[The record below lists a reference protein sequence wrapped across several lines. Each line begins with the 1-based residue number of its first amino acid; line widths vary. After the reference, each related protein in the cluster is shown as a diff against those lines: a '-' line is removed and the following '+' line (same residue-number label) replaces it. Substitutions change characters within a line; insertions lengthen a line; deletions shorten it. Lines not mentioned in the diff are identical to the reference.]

1 MKIECRGWSR
11 WIHTHVLFDKELI
24 PENVVYRDESYS
36 RPYPAF
42 FGKMTVIP
50 SSTSDTVKLGF
61 GGYINDSRYF
71 FKIDFSL
78 SEILPFIGKS
88 IKHLQ
93 FNQILDSTNDSNEVF
108 HYKNLPKD
116 KSEEDKEIECA
127 WCYASESSVKKMFN
141 DNTDVYICNDCIAS
155 AATKLLVDD

>member
-1 MKIECRGWSR
+1 MNIYCRGWSR
-11 WIHTHVLFDKELI
+11 FVKRHVFFNEELDHNNVMYY
-24 PENVVYRDESYS
+24 ENDIYQSY
-36 RPYPAF
+36 F
-42 FGKMTVIP
+42 NKITICP
-50 SSTSDTVKLGF
+50 STTSDEVSLAF
-61 GGYINDSRYF
+61 GGTINDSNYYF
-71 FKIDFSL
+71 NIEFSL

-108 HYKNLPKD
+108 HYENLPKD

-127 WCYASESSVKKMFN
+127 WCYASESSVKKMFH

>member
-1 MKIECRGWSR
+1 MKIYCRGWSR
-11 WIHTHVLFDKELI
+11 FVKIHTLFNEELSH
-24 PENVVYRDESYS
+24 ENVMYYENDMYGSY
-36 RPYPAF
+36 F
-42 FGKMTVIP
+42 NKITICP
-50 SSTSDTVKLGF
+50 STTSDEVNLAF
-61 GGYINDSRYF
+61 GGTINNSNYYF
-71 FKIDFSL
+71 NIEFSL
-78 SEILPFIGKS
+78 SEILPYIGKS

-108 HYKNLPKD
+108 HYENLPKD